1 MIPYNNE
8 QSEYLEFKIKYLDKL
23 KDFNQDF
30 NKLSENNKVRIMLE
44 IKNYLPVPLCNFESE
59 LKRRKLSK

>member
-1 MIPYNNE
+1 MIPYSNE
-8 QSEYLEFKIKYLDKL
+8 QSEYFEFKIKYLDKL

-44 IKNYLPVPLCNFESE
+44 IKNYLPAALCNFESE